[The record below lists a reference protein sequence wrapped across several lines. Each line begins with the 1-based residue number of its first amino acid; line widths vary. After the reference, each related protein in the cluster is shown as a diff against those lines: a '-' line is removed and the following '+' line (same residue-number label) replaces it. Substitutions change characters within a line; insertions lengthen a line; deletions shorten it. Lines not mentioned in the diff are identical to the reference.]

1 MVWRD
6 VMELL
11 IADQFTDFLPVFIRN
26 AAPYKL
32 VNDWDHLILD
42 ESPALQQNLA
52 HSQDLTVGQAVVCL
66 LHKEIPTLLPVIDK
80 IALFTGI
87 VGKVIPE
94 ILYISL
100 YAAFIDPETIC
111 FLRLDQHFA
120 IIEPIIQVDNPLYLF
135 IHLISSHL
143 QT

>member
-1 MVWRD
+1 MWWEIVK
-6 VMELL
+6 LL
-11 IADQFTDFLPVFIRN
+11 ITDQLIDFLSVFVWDAALDEFINNRN
-26 AAPYKL
+26 
-32 VNDWDHLILD
+32 HLILD
-42 ESPALQQNLA
+42 KGSAFQQNLA

-66 LHKEIPTLLPVIDK
+66 LHKEIASSSPVIDK

-94 ILYISL
+94 ILDIPL
-100 YAAFIDPETIC
+100 YTALIDPETIC